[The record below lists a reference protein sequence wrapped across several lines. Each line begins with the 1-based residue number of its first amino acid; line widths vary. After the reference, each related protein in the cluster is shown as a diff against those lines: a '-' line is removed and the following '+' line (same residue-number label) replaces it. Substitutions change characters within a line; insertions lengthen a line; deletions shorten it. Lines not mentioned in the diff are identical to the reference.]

1 MPPYVIQ
8 SQPFKADLNA
18 EQIIHDQITKCNM
31 AFMLG
36 DLIAIKFTVLALQ
49 NLLIPSLNKENH
61 KDQAFLND
69 LLGFEDDLDKRYQT
83 KLAVHNERLIG
94 CVAPGLMKLNAPSKE
109 PDFQHWRLVFMRML
123 DLCHEK
129 NMWLKRNMT
138 VHWSNDSK
146 K

>member
-1 MPPYVIQ
+1 MGNPYVIQ

-18 EQIIHDQITKCNM
+18 EQLIHDLISKCNF

-49 NLLIPSLNKENH
+49 NCLMPSLNQENP
-61 KDQAFLND
+61 KDRQFLTD
-69 LLGFEDDLDKRYQT
+69 LLSLEDNLDKRYQE
-83 KLAVHNERLIG
+83 KLVEHEKRLIG

-138 VHWSNDSK
+138 VYWKDK
-146 K
+146 D